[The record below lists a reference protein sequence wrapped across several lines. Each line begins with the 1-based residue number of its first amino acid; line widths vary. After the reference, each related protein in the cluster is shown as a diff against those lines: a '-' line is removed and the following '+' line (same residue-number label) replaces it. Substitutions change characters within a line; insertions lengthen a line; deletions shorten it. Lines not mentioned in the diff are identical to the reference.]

1 MTRKEAIEKAK
12 VLKALI
18 ELNKVSKILSSF
30 IPVFLDKTI
39 EKADKHYLHG
49 FFNLGGTVSG
59 RLSSNGPN
67 LQQIPST
74 GSIYAKPIKKC
85 FKSPKGWLLCGAD
98 FNALIAS
105 AYTQ

>member
-1 MTRKEAIEKAK
+1 MTKEEAVEKAK
-12 VLKALI
+12 ILKAFI
-18 ELNKVSKILSSF
+18 ELNKVSKILDSF
-30 IPVFLDKTI
+30 IPNFLNKTI
-39 EKADKHYLHG
+39 PKKDRVYLYG
-49 FFNLGGTVSG
+49 GFNLGGTVSG
-59 RLSSNGPN
+59 RLSSSKPN

-85 FKSPKGWLLCGAD
+85 FKPPKGWLLCGAD